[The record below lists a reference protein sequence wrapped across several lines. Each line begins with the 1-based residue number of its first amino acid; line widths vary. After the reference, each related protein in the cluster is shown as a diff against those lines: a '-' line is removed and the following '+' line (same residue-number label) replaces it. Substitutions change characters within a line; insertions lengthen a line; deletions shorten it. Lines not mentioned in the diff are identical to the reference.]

1 MHSRLNS
8 FAASQKRAIFDNLYD
23 GKSPAIGSYDEALL
37 REAKTK
43 GKPQMGPTRY
53 GQNELHFEFAY
64 PDPNGAAVILT
75 VTVPTPERIVL
86 LPVPDWV
93 VESIW
98 QGEISGSYHFESD
111 ALRLVENF
119 QTVLSPE
126 ANAALMAEGPKPKR
140 E

>member
-1 MHSRLNS
+1 MLSRLNT
-8 FAASQKRAIFDNLYD
+8 FAAAQKRAIFDDLYD
-23 GKSPAIGSYDEALL
+23 GKSPSVGSYEEALL
-37 REAKTK
+37 RDAKTK

-53 GQNELHFEFAY
+53 GQNEIHFEFAY

-75 VTVPTPERIVL
+75 VTVPTPERVVL

-111 ALRLVENF
+111 AQRLVEDF
-119 QTVLSPE
+119 QSLLSPE
-126 ANAALMAEGPKPKR
+126 ANAALMAAGPKPKR

>member
-1 MHSRLNS
+1 MLSSLNT
-8 FAASQKRAIFDNLYD
+8 FAASQKRAIFDDLYD

-75 VTVPTPERIVL
+75 VTVSTPERVVL

-111 ALRLVENF
+111 ARRLIEEF
-119 QTVLSPE
+119 QSLLSPE
-126 ANAALMAEGPKPKR
+126 ANAALMAAGPKPKR